1 MRLFDFISRGTC
13 GDKRNLCQGC
23 IQNIP
28 KDKHECIYKH
38 HYLIP
43 QNIVALAKQINQCKE
58 EEKEGSKIE
67 EDRTR
72 MINMENLI
80 VDMQKQISKLNEV
93 YVRPD
98 SFC

>member
-13 GDKRNLCQGC
+13 GDKRNLCKSC

-28 KDKHECIYKH
+28 KENHKCIYKH

-43 QNIVALAKQINQCKE
+43 QNIVTLAKQVKE
-58 EEKEGSKIE
+58 CSVES
-67 EDRTR
+67 RV
-72 MINMENLI
+72 INMEKLI
-80 VDMQKQISKLNEV
+80 VDMQKQINKQNGESAKK
-93 YVRPD
+93 D